1 VYWGRATSGRSGVSS
16 VMPIRALIRPLLF
29 AAVLAAFAAVPS
41 ALSAQVTA
49 ADSAAVLLATATA
62 FEAEGE
68 RDVAAALYR
77 HIVRRFPGTPAAESA
92 LARLDGR
99 VTGGGETELRVWA
112 TSYGLWMGVAIPLA
126 LESEE
131 PEAYGAGLLL
141 GGPVGYLAA
150 HRFAR
155 SRPVSPGQARAI
167 SWGGTWG
174 AIQGAGWAIVFDLD
188 DDRIEDRIW
197 SMIAGGAI
205 GTVGGV
211 LASRS
216 EITPGTATAATAG
229 SVWGLWFGVAT
240 SVLADA
246 GEDPTV
252 AAAMVTGN
260 IGLVAGALAGNR
272 LPLSRGRT
280 RLISLG
286 GVIGG
291 FAGLGSALIAEVDDE
306 QSAIAFP
313 LVGSIAGLIA
323 GVALTRGEDVED
335 DPYGPDAS
343 NFGAGALVNW
353 TEGALSLSTPLP
365 TPTWDLAARA
375 HGQSGLAWKIPLL
388 NARF

>member
-1 VYWGRATSGRSGVSS
+1 MR
-16 VMPIRALIRPLLF
+16 IHLLIRPLL
-29 AAVLAAFAAVPS
+29 LATILVAFAAPPS
-41 ALSAQVTA
+41 SLSAQVTR
-49 ADSAAVLLATATA
+49 ADSAAVLLATAGA

-68 RDVAAALYR
+68 RGVAEALYR
-77 HIVRRFPGTPAAESA
+77 HIAQRFPGTPAAETA

-112 TSYGLWMGVAIPLA
+112 TTYGLWMGVLIPLA

-141 GGPVGYLAA
+141 GGPAGYLAA
-150 HRFAR
+150 HRFVR

-174 AIQGAGWAIVFDLD
+174 AIQGAGWAIVLDLD
-188 DDRIEDRIW
+188 DRDEDRVW

-211 LASRS
+211 LASRH

-252 AAAMVTGN
+252 AAAMIAGN
-260 IGLVAGALAGNR
+260 AGLVAGAVAGSR

-291 FAGLGSALIAEVDDE
+291 FAGLGTALIAEVDDE

-323 GVALTRGEDVED
+323 GSVLTRGEDVED
-335 DPYGPDAS
+335 DPYDAAAS
-343 NFGAGALVNW
+343 TFGAGALVNW
-353 TEGALSLSTPLP
+353 TGGSLSLSTPLP

-375 HGQSGLAWKIPLL
+375 HGQSGLSWKIPLL

>member
-1 VYWGRATSGRSGVSS
+1 MRFPTLTRRLPV
-16 VMPIRALIRPLLF
+16 
-29 AAVLAAFAAVPS
+29 AVLVAACVGAASPL
-41 ALSAQVTA
+41 AAQPTR

-77 HIVRRFPGTPAAESA
+77 HIVQRFPGTPAAEGVM
-92 LARLDGR
+92 ARLDGR

-112 TSYGLWMGVAIPLA
+112 TTYGLWMGVAIPLA
-126 LESEE
+126 LESEDA
-131 PEAYGAGLLL
+131 EAYGAGLLL
-141 GGPVGYLAA
+141 GGPAGYLAA
-150 HRFAR
+150 HRFGR

-174 AIQGAGWAIVFDLD
+174 AIQGAGWAAVALDPD
-188 DDRIEDRIW
+188 DDEIEARIW

-211 LASRS
+211 LASRH

-229 SVWGLWFGVAT
+229 SLWGLWLGVAT

-246 GEDPTV
+246 GEDPTIAV
-252 AAAMVTGN
+252 GMVTGN
-260 IGLVAGALAGNR
+260 VGLVAGALAGNR
-272 LPLSRGRT
+272 LPLSRGRA

-286 GVIGG
+286 GIIGG
-291 FAGLGSALIAEVDDE
+291 FAGLGSALIAEVDDD
-306 QSAIAFP
+306 QRAIAFP

-323 GVALTRGEDVED
+323 GAALTRGADVED

-343 NFGAGALVNW
+343 SFGAGALVNW

-365 TPTWDLAARA
+365 IPWRDPVARVE
-375 HGQSGLAWKIPLL
+375 GRSRLAWKVPLL
-388 NARF
+388 NVRF